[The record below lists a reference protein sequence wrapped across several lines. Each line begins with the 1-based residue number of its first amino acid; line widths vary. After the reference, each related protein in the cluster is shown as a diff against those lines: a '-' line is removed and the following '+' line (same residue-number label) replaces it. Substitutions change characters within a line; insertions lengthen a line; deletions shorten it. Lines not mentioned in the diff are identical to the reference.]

1 MQDMVDR
8 FVTWAQSRPDVRA
21 GVILGSWARND
32 MPADNMSDLDLLVIV
47 SDPSVF
53 LSEASWLLSFG
64 EPCLTFVE
72 PTATGNFKERRV
84 AFKDGRD
91 IDFSLV
97 PVEAIRQ
104 MVGQQISAEIADV
117 FRRGFRILVD
127 KDRLAERLTDSA
139 RWSEKPDKFP
149 TASLWHETGHDFLYH
164 VLLAAKKAR
173 RGELWVAT
181 SSCNGYLQ
189 NLLLRLI
196 EWHTKGKGQH
206 DSWHKGRFLEL
217 WSERKIVQALPDTFA
232 KYSLQDVQRT
242 LKANLHFYD
251 TFGREI
257 ANAFGYDFPEEAYSF
272 AVEQLQEIVGKADDH
287 QESRRSDADGR

>member
-8 FVTWAQSRPDVRA
+8 FVIWAQSRPDVRA
-21 GVILGSWARND
+21 GVILGSWARNE

-97 PVEAIRQ
+97 PVDAIRQ
-104 MVGQQISAEIADV
+104 MVGQKIPAEIADV

-127 KDRLAERLTDSA
+127 KDRLAEWLTDSA
-139 RWSEKPDKFP
+139 HWSEK
-149 TASLWHETGHDFLYH
+149 
-164 VLLAAKKAR
+164 
-173 RGELWVAT
+173 
-181 SSCNGYLQ
+181 
-189 NLLLRLI
+189 
-196 EWHTKGKGQH
+196 
-206 DSWHKGRFLEL
+206 
-217 WSERKIVQALPDTFA
+217 
-232 KYSLQDVQRT
+232 
-242 LKANLHFYD
+242 
-251 TFGREI
+251 
-257 ANAFGYDFPEEAYSF
+257 
-272 AVEQLQEIVGKADDH
+272 
-287 QESRRSDADGR
+287 ADGAGPARYVCKVFARGRPTRTEG

>member
-1 MQDMVDR
+1 MRDMIDR
-8 FVTWAQSRPDVRA
+8 FLTWAKRRPDVRA

-53 LSEASWLLSFG
+53 LSETSWLLTFG
-64 EPCLTFVE
+64 EPRLTFVE

-84 AFKDGRD
+84 AFKDEKD

-97 PVEAIRQ
+97 PVQAIQQ
-104 MVGQQISAEIADV
+104 MVGQQIPAEIADV
-117 FRRGFRILVD
+117 FRRGFKVLVD
-127 KDRLAERLTDSA
+127 KDRLAERHTDSA
-139 RWSEKPDKFP
+139 RWPEKTDKLP
-149 TASLWHETGHDFLYH
+149 TALLWHETGHDFLYH

-196 EWHTKGKGQH
+196 EWHAKAKGQR
-206 DSWHKGRFLEL
+206 DTWYKGRFLER
-217 WSERKIVQALPDTFA
+217 WTEQEIVRALPDTFA
-232 KYSLQDVQRT
+232 KYALEESPVRR
-242 LKANLHFYD
+242 KAVP
-251 TFGREI
+251 RC
-257 ANAFGYDFPEEAYSF
+257 S
-272 AVEQLQEIVGKADDH
+272 
-287 QESRRSDADGR
+287 

>member
-1 MQDMVDR
+1 MRDKIDR
-8 FVTWAQSRPDVRA
+8 FLTWAKRRPDVRA
-21 GVILGSWARND
+21 GVILGSWAREE

-53 LSEASWLLSFG
+53 LSEASWLLTFG

-72 PTATGNFKERRV
+72 PTATGNFKERRA
-84 AFKDGRD
+84 AFKDGKD

-97 PVEAIRQ
+97 PVRAIEQ
-104 MVGQQISAEIADV
+104 MLEQLIPAEIADV
-117 FRRGFRILVD
+117 FRRGFKILVD
-127 KDRLAERLTDSA
+127 KDRLAEQLTDSS
-139 RWSEKPDKFP
+139 RWPEKVEKLP
-149 TASLWHETGHDFLYH
+149 TASLWNETGHDFLYH

-196 EWHTKGKGQH
+196 EWHAKEKGQR
-206 DSWHKGRFLEL
+206 DTWHKGRFLER
-217 WSERKIVQALPDTFA
+217 WTEQEIVKALPDTFA
-232 KYSLQDVQRT
+232 KYELEDVQRA

-251 TFGREI
+251 KFGREV

-272 AVEQLQEIVGKADDH
+272 AVEQLQELVEEADHH
-287 QESRRSDADGR
+287 QGSPQLDADGR

>member
-1 MQDMVDR
+1 MRDMIDR
-8 FVTWAQSRPDVRA
+8 FSTWAKLQPDVRA

-32 MPADNMSDLDLLVIV
+32 MPADDMSDLDLLVIV

-53 LSEASWLLSFG
+53 LWEASWLLNFG
-64 EPCLTFVE
+64 EPRLSFVE

-84 AFKDGRD
+84 AFKDGKD

-97 PVEAIRQ
+97 PVQAIQQ
-104 MVGQQISAEIADV
+104 MVGQQIPAEIADV
-117 FRRGFRILVD
+117 FRRGFKILVD
-127 KDRLAERLTDSA
+127 KDRLAERLTDSS
-139 RWSEKPDKFP
+139 RWPEKADKLP

-181 SSCNGYLQ
+181 SSCNCYLQ

-196 EWHTKGKGQH
+196 EWHAKAKVQR
-206 DSWHKGRFLEL
+206 DSWHKGRFLEH
-217 WSERKIVQALPDTFA
+217 WTEHAVVQALPDTFA
-232 KYSLQDVQRT
+232 KYALEDVQRA

-251 TFGREI
+251 KFGREV

-272 AVEQLQEIVGKADDH
+272 AVEQLQELVGKADDH
-287 QESRRSDADGR
+287 QKSPTVGR